1 MESMSN
7 EGRQDNPNS
16 ATNDNGNNKNV
27 SIDHSDT
34 DTTLAEHAKWAL
46 EMIANKKPITMP
58 SFASAFD
65 YYSELDAHSAYSNLI
80 SSSNMPQV
88 RRSRLQ
94 ANYNIWRNNL
104 AEKYWAE
111 REEANSLVESP
122 ADPKRDNSDLLN
134 IDGVLPSIETPPAY
148 LPETEELPSSQSL
161 FEPHASSP
169 DPLEG
174 YLIVRERYILDMT
187 ELTGY
192 IPMDQEMT
200 VALSPIRVVE
210 EHANSPKSIRLQLP
224 VSCRD
229 AIDGFLIAQDQDKRY
244 YPPQATTDIEL
255 EVFTILSCLSF
266 SHGPKTLA
274 DCCHSKNQEMNFIIH
289 HISIIW
295 NSIFNAHEGFSLKWD
310 RRLNEDG
317 LERPD
322 VLISHHGV
330 VVGCGEIKPF
340 LASKTSLDED
350 RARLPEFMKRA
361 LHERIIQAQT
371 ESEFAVFG
379 FFISGSQ
386 VEISLM
392 RLVNNEC
399 LYKVY
404 TGAVLSSIIGNEDSM
419 PQLLARLYFV
429 RQWIMTTIPT
439 TQGPRM
445 HCDTKLLRPTFR
457 TIQTP

>member
-80 SSSNMPQV
+80 SSSNMPQ
-88 RRSRLQ
+88 
-94 ANYNIWRNNL
+94 
-104 AEKYWAE
+104 
-111 REEANSLVESP
+111 EEANSLVESP

-295 NSIFNAHEGFSLKWD
+295 NSIFNAHEGFSLKW
-310 RRLNEDG
+310 
-317 LERPD
+317 
-322 VLISHHGV
+322 
-330 VVGCGEIKPF
+330 
-340 LASKTSLDED
+340 
-350 RARLPEFMKRA
+350 
-361 LHERIIQAQT
+361 
-371 ESEFAVFG
+371 
-379 FFISGSQ
+379 
-386 VEISLM
+386 
-392 RLVNNEC
+392 
-399 LYKVY
+399 
-404 TGAVLSSIIGNEDSM
+404 
-419 PQLLARLYFV
+419 
-429 RQWIMTTIPT
+429 
-439 TQGPRM
+439 
-445 HCDTKLLRPTFR
+445 
-457 TIQTP
+457 